1 MNGQEIRPGRWY
13 YGLAAFIFV
22 GGWVLFGIFLWKNLS
37 GIADQLQQVVV
48 PGKVQLNLPS
58 PGNYTIYHEYESVVG
73 SKIYSGGQTLAGLE
87 VTLSSLA
94 TGDEVAL
101 SRANV
106 DSTYSMGGRSGKAV
120 FDFTIDRP
128 GAYELT
134 AQYPEGEEG
143 PEVVLAVGQG
153 FTGRILTTIFGALG
167 IVFGSMV
174 LAVAIALITAIK
186 RHNAAKRA
194 KDRYA
199 L

>member
-1 MNGQEIRPGRWY
+1 MDGESLGPSRGY
-13 YGLAAFIFV
+13 YGLAAAVFV
-22 GGWVLFGIFLWKNLS
+22 AGWLFFGIFLWKNLS
-37 GIADQLQQVVV
+37 GIADQFQQVVV
-48 PGKVQLNLPS
+48 PGKARLDLAS

-73 SKIYSGGQTLAGLE
+73 SKIYSSGQTLSGLD
-87 VTLSSLA
+87 VTLSSAA
-94 TGDEVAL
+94 TGDQVAL

-106 DSTYSMGGRSGKAV
+106 DSTYSLGGRSGKAV

-128 GAYELT
+128 GAYEL
-134 AQYPEGEEG
+134 AAHYPEGEEG

-153 FTGRILTTIFGALG
+153 FTGRILVTVFGALG
-167 IVFGSMV
+167 IVFGSMA
-174 LAVAIALITAIK
+174 LAVAIAVITVVK

>member
-1 MNGQEIRPGRWY
+1 MNGEEIRPGRWY
-13 YGLAAFIFV
+13 YGLAALVFV

-48 PGKVQLNLPS
+48 PGKASLNLPS
-58 PGNYTIYHEYESVVG
+58 PGKYTIYYEYESVVG
-73 SKIYSGGQTLAGLE
+73 SKVYSSGQTLSGLE
-87 VTLSSLA
+87 VTLVSAA

-101 SRANV
+101 SRTDV

-128 GAYELT
+128 GAYEF
-134 AQYPEGEEG
+134 AAHYPEGEEG

-153 FTGRILTTIFGALG
+153 FTGRILVTVFGALG
-167 IVFGSMV
+167 IVFGSMA
-174 LAVAIALITAIK
+174 LAVAIAVITVVK

>member
-1 MNGQEIRPGRWY
+1 MERESLGPSRWY
-13 YGLAAFIFV
+13 YGLAAIIFV
-22 GGWVLFGIFLWKNLS
+22 GGWVLFGVFLWRNLS

-73 SKIYSGGQTLAGLE
+73 SRIYSSGQTLFGLE
-87 VTLSSLA
+87 VTLSSVA

-101 SRANV
+101 SRTNV

-128 GAYELT
+128 GAYEL
-134 AQYPEGEEG
+134 AAHYPEGEEG

-153 FTGRILTTIFGALG
+153 FTGRILVTVFGALG
-167 IVFGSMV
+167 IVFGSMA
-174 LAVAIALITAIK
+174 LAVAIAVITAVK

>member
-1 MNGQEIRPGRWY
+1 MNGTYLGPSRAY
-13 YGLAAFIFV
+13 YALAAGVFV
-22 GGWVLFGIFLWKNLS
+22 GGWVVFGIFLWKNLS
-37 GIADQLQQVVV
+37 GIADQLQQVIV
-48 PGKVQLNLPS
+48 PGKVELNLPS
-58 PGNYTIYHEYESVVG
+58 PGKYTIYHEYESVVG
-73 SKIYSGGQTLAGLE
+73 SKVYSSRQSLSGLE

-101 SRANV
+101 SRSNV

-128 GAYELT
+128 GAYEL
-134 AQYPEGEEG
+134 AARYPAGEEG

-153 FTGRILTTIFGALG
+153 FTGRILTTVFGALG
-167 IVFGSMV
+167 IVFGAMV
-174 LAVAIALITAIK
+174 LAVAIALVTAIK

>member
-22 GGWVLFGIFLWKNLS
+22 GGWVAFGIFLWKNLS
-37 GIADQLQQVVV
+37 GIADQFQQVVV

-58 PGNYTIYHEYESVVG
+58 PGKYTIYHEYESVVG
-73 SKIYSGGQTLAGLE
+73 SKIYSSRQTLAGLE

-101 SRANV
+101 SRTNV
-106 DSTYSMGGRSGKAV
+106 DSTYSLGGRSGKAV
-120 FDFTIDRP
+120 FDFAIDRP

-143 PEVVLAVGQG
+143 PEVVLAIGQG
-153 FTGRILTTIFGALG
+153 FTGRILTTVFGALG
-167 IVFGSMV
+167 IVFGSIA
-174 LAVAIALITAIK
+174 LAVAIALVTAIK

>member
-13 YGLAAFIFV
+13 YGLAACIFV
-22 GGWVLFGIFLWKNLS
+22 GGWVAFGIFLWKNLS

-48 PGKVQLNLPS
+48 PGKTTINLAS
-58 PGNYTIYHEYESVVG
+58 AGNYTIYHEYESVVG
-73 SKIYSGGQTLAGLE
+73 SKIYSSGQTLSGLE
-87 VTLSSLA
+87 VKLSSVA
-94 TGDEVAL
+94 TGEEVAL
-101 SRANV
+101 ARSGA
-106 DSTYSMGGRSGKAV
+106 DSTYSLGGRSGKAV
-120 FDFTIDRP
+120 FDFTIGRP

-134 AQYPEGEEG
+134 AHYPEGEEG

-153 FTGRILTTIFGALG
+153 FAGRILTTVFGALG
-167 IVFGSMV
+167 IVFGSMA
-174 LAVAIALITAIK
+174 LAVAIAVITAIK